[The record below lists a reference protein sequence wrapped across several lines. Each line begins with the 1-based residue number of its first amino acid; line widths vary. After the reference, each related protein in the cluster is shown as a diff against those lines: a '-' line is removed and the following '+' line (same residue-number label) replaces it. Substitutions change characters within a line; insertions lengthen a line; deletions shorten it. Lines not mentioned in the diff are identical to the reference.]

1 MKVGRLKIMPCDNF
15 LPLHKPVIN
24 YKIQPAF
31 CLVLYLKD
39 YNTKNEKSKEKNPFK
54 ITVVILKGLVL
65 WTLFVIRQMNTN
77 P

>member
-15 LPLHKPVIN
+15 LPLHKPVMN

-39 YNTKNEKSKEKNPFK
+39 YNTKDEKSKEKNPR
-54 ITVVILKGLVL
+54 ITEG
-65 WTLFVIRQMNTN
+65 
-77 P
+77 